1 MYTRWARFVSFSF
14 HQTKTT
20 YTQVVCFNTS
30 TFAST
35 WKSLWPVACGNE
47 PTTVRA
53 WRANELVSSRVCV
66 CSTYTMTFFKRR
78 SLVLRW
84 FFAFAWFVAGSLC
97 FVLGPGCL
105 GVLLSSTSPRPACLP
120 SASPPRLSFSARLFF
135 IVGLCKRLPSNSP
148 TRRLAGWL
156 MSFKKA

>member
-1 MYTRWARFVSFSF
+1 MCAFRFLFLSPDENDLHTSCLLQHFD
-14 HQTKTT
+14 
-20 YTQVVCFNTS
+20 VCFDVEE
-30 TFAST
+30 
-35 WKSLWPVACGNE
+35 SLACGLWE
-47 PTTVRA
+47 PTNYEATSFESQRA
-53 WRANELVSSRVCV
+53 CTVSSRVCV

>member
-1 MYTRWARFVSFSF
+1 MLFLSPDENDL
-14 HQTKTT
+14 
-20 YTQVVCFNTS
+20 QVVCDNTS
-30 TFAST
+30 TLAST

-78 SLVLRW
+78 SLFLRLRLRLVRRW
-84 FFAFAWFVAGSLC
+84 FFVLCAWAWLPGSATFVH
-97 FVLGPGCL
+97 P
-105 GVLLSSTSPRPACLP
+105 TSPRPACLP

-135 IVGLCKRLPSNSP
+135 IVGLCKRLPSNSQ